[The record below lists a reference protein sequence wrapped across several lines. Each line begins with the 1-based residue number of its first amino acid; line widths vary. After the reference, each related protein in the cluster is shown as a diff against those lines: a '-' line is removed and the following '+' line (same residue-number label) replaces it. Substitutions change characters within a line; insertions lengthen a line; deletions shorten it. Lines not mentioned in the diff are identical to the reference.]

1 MNDIILRHYMK
12 PNSITEQ
19 KLIMDHLRVNN
30 SKPFN
35 TNMTF
40 DLIKSV
46 KATCQRY
53 DEFLEQEK

>member
-1 MNDIILRHYMK
+1 MK